1 MFENHVKMGKM
12 IDSVTAHM
20 PLQESINPCLQYV
33 DQDAANAPFEAV
45 AWNTP
50 PVTNLLKRSQDVLM
64 KGWGVTNHISSE

>member
-1 MFENHVKMGKM
+1 MFSVCRTRYIITSYQKNLKYLIMFENHVKMGKM

-45 AWNTP
+45 A
-50 PVTNLLKRSQDVLM
+50 
-64 KGWGVTNHISSE
+64 